1 VIKGSVSSLIKWKD
15 VWMTLG
21 ISSISSILQL
31 SLKKKSNDCYAITVL
46 KSQWERL
53 RLLSDT
59 LVHDLREAFSNMENN
74 AFYLCWLFVRGSHNI
89 SHIFLVLSLAISV
102 SIHSKYKR
110 QRKEHLH
117 NRKNYW
123 QAVHQSVLD

>member
-74 AFYLCWLFVRGSHNI
+74 AFYLC
-89 SHIFLVLSLAISV
+89 
-102 SIHSKYKR
+102 
-110 QRKEHLH
+110 
-117 NRKNYW
+117 
-123 QAVHQSVLD
+123 